1 MIRLLNLQDYDTW
14 MELAKEVEPLFG
26 PMTNS
31 MAFQEGIK
39 HCIQNNN
46 AFGIEN
52 DKGDLAGIIA
62 LDKEKKEILW
72 LAVRKKYRGNKY
84 GDKLV
89 KKAIEELD
97 RNEDIYVQTF
107 SKKMDEGKNARTIY
121 ENNGFVDWKDAGKNP
136 ANIETVIMIK
146 RKQ

>member
-1 MIRLLNLQDYDTW
+1 MIRLLNLQDFDTW
-14 MELAKEVEPLFG
+14 MALAKEVEPLFG

-62 LDKEKKEILW
+62 LDKEKNEISW
-72 LAVRKKYRGNKY
+72 LAVGMKYRGNKF

-89 KKAIEELD
+89 KKAIEELERKD
-97 RNEDIYVQTF
+97 DIYVQTF
-107 SKKMDEGKNARTIY
+107 SKERKEGKKARTMY

-136 ANIETVIMIK
+136 ANIETIIMIK